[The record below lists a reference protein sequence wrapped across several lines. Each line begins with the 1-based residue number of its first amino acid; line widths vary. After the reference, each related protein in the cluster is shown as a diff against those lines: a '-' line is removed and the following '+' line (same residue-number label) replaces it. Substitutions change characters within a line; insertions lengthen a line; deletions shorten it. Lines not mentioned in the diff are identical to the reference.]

1 MSKKVKNVEN
11 NVKKGAEFVE
21 GALDELG
28 NAGWSLFTFWL
39 KMMMWFIII
48 GVAFVILESVA
59 MAQPTQKQ
67 INDYNMCV
75 AEYGKDAVNIIDG
88 SKLCKLPVDN
98 TYTVAVDKKCKEK
111 TSTSYIK
118 NGKRVCVKMP
128 EWYNK

>member
-1 MSKKVKNVEN
+1 MSKKVEN

-21 GALDELG
+21 GALDEAG
-28 NAGWSLFTFWL
+28 NAVWSLFTFWL

-59 MAQPTQKQ
+59 GASELGAGYNKPSQKQ

-88 SKLCKLPVDN
+88 SKLCKKPIDN
-98 TYTVAVDKKCKEK
+98 SYYAVAGKCKSK
-111 TSTSYIK
+111 ADLSSMI
-118 NGKRVCVKMP
+118 NGRKVCFKF
-128 EWYNK
+128 EY

>member
-1 MSKKVKNVEN
+1 MSKKVEN

-88 SKLCKLPVDN
+88 SKLCKKPIDN
-98 TYTVAVDKKCKEK
+98 SYYAVAGKCKSK
-111 TSTSYIK
+111 ADLSSMI
-118 NGKRVCVKMP
+118 NGRKVCFKF
-128 EWYNK
+128 EY